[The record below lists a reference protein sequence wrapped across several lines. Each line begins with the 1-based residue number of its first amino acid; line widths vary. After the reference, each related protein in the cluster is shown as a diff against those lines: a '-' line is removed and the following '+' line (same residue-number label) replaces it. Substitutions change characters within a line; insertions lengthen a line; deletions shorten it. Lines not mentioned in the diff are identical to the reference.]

1 MDAFIISIGEELL
14 IGQTIN
20 TNAAWMAAQLNTAGI
35 EVKEIRVITDRHE
48 EILDTLKAAADRADL
63 VLITGGLGPT
73 RDDVTRDVLCTFFD
87 AELVMNR
94 QVLDDITVFFKQRG
108 RTITDINR
116 NQAMVPDKA
125 RIIRNP
131 YGTAPGFWFTQA
143 GKSFIAMPGV
153 PYEMKEMVSKH
164 VLPALLEK
172 EREKYIVHKS
182 VLTHGIGESYL
193 VDLIGD
199 WENNLPEEIQLAY
212 LPSVGIVKLRL
223 SAKGK
228 NEERLREIIDREVE
242 ALKRIIPEYIWG
254 FDSDTLEGVVG
265 SLLRERGKTVCTA
278 ESCTGGYIAHRI
290 TSIPGSSAY
299 FSGSIVAYGNQIKTG
314 LLHIPQDLLESFG
327 AVSKET
333 AENMAESVLKLMNSD
348 YAVGVTGIAGPDGGS
363 EEKPVGTTWI
373 AVSSQNKTFSHKYQ
387 FGDNRERNIIRASN
401 AALAMLRE
409 LINES

>member
-14 IGQTIN
+14 IGQTVN
-20 TNAAWMAAQLNTAGI
+20 TNAAWMASQLNKAGI
-35 EVKEIRVITDRHE
+35 EVKEIRVITDRRE
-48 EILDTLKAAADRADL
+48 EILDTLKAAADRSDL

-87 AELVMNR
+87 SELVMNR
-94 QVLDDITVFFKQRG
+94 QVLDDITYFFKQRG
-108 RTITDINR
+108 RTITETNR

-131 YGTAPGFWFTQA
+131 YGTAPGFWFNQA
-143 GKSFIAMPGV
+143 GKIFIAMPGV

-164 VLPALLEK
+164 VLPALLKK
-172 EREKYIVHKS
+172 EREQYIIHRT

-199 WENNLPEEIQLAY
+199 WENNLPEEVQLAY

-223 SAKGK
+223 TAKGK
-228 NEERLREIIDREVE
+228 DEEKLREIIEKEVE

-254 FDSDTLEGVVG
+254 FDDDTLEGVAG
-265 SLLRERGKTVCTA
+265 SLLRERKETVCTA
-278 ESCTGGYIAHRI
+278 ESCTGGAIAGRI
-290 TSIPGSSAY
+290 TSVAGSSAY
-299 FSGSIVAYGNQIKTG
+299 FKGSIVAYANQVKTNLLGIKPDV
-314 LLHIPQDLLESFG
+314 LQSHG
-327 AVSKET
+327 AVSQET
-333 AENMAESVLKLMNSD
+333 AEHMAQSARKLLHSD
-348 YAVGVTGIAGPDGGS
+348 YAAGVTGIAGPDGGT

-373 AVSSQNKTFSHKYQ
+373 AVSSHNKTMSRKYH

-409 LINES
+409 LILES